1 VRKNWPW
8 ILLSICLFVNV
19 VSMCV
24 ALATFPLTTSR
35 LWAHLLTLLT
45 MALTANQILL
55 QYRWRQ
61 ATADRAAE
69 IDSAI
74 QSPLQSK
81 AHTYYGLGLT
91 VLFFSAVTE
100 WFAAARPGSSFDF
113 LPYSLVSLLLAYNFL
128 PFARRQALSKH
139 EQSTAELQN
148 PSESS
153 DPNDARAYEKR
164 QFKGAFLVMG
174 AVIVVATIICFIL
187 IRSFDSLP

>member
-1 VRKNWPW
+1 MRKNWPW

-91 VLFFSAVTE
+91 VLFFCS
-100 WFAAARPGSSFDF
+100 
-113 LPYSLVSLLLAYNFL
+113 
-128 PFARRQALSKH
+128 H
-139 EQSTAELQN
+139 
-148 PSESS
+148 
-153 DPNDARAYEKR
+153 
-164 QFKGAFLVMG
+164 
-174 AVIVVATIICFIL
+174 
-187 IRSFDSLP
+187 